1 MTDNMDMS
9 RVIVPKSNQLNAD
22 DLLARPVTIKITKM
36 TLAGEGEQPVSVSFE
51 GDNGKPYKPCKSM
64 ARVMVHAWG
73 ADAKKYAGRSMTLYC
88 DPSVKWAGMDV
99 GGIRISHMS
108 DIEKPLIMALTSSKG
123 NSKPYTLKHLKVE
136 AFDLEPLVAA
146 GRIEAAKGKEA
157 FTTWYN
163 SADVKPHRE
172 KLKPF
177 MEEFKKLSDNPVV
190 SEPLP
195 TEEQAIE
202 S

>member
-22 DLLARPVTIKITKM
+22 DLLATTRTIKISKM
-36 TLAGEGEQPVSVSFE
+36 VLAGDGEQPVSVYFE

-73 ADAKKYAGRSMTLYC
+73 ADAKKYVGKSMTLYC

-108 DIEKPLIMALTSSKG
+108 DIDKPLIMALTTSKG
-123 NSKPYTLKHLKVE
+123 NRKPYTVKPLKEEL
-136 AFDLEPLVAA
+136 FDLEALVAV
-146 GRIEAAKGKEA
+146 GKVEAAKGKEA
-157 FTTWYN
+157 FTAWYN
-163 SADVKPHRE
+163 HPTVKPHRD
-172 KLKPF
+172 KLKPY
-177 MEEFKKLSDNPVV
+177 MEEFKKLSDNPVS

-195 TEEQAIE
+195 DATQAID
-202 S
+202 